1 MTVKH
6 GDGERK
12 KQGKFEKEAWSS
24 VIAKQTLQDELPL
37 HKSNWNLA
45 WFMMLTRGWGQH
57 PCNKLE
63 AQEE

>member
-24 VIAKQTLQDELPL
+24 IIA
-37 HKSNWNLA
+37 
-45 WFMMLTRGWGQH
+45 MLSL
-57 PCNKLE
+57 NK
-63 AQEE
+63 